1 MNKRAQDEF
10 LDLLQP
16 NAGIIHKVIRLY
28 AEDAEDQR
36 DLYQEI
42 VCQAW
47 GAWPR
52 FEGNSKF
59 STWLYRVALNTA
71 LTFDKR
77 RRRNQS
83 ELPEPETLTPP
94 PSVAYEARELLTWA
108 MTKLEEVDR
117 MVILLHLEGYEHA
130 EIASITATN
139 TNNIAVKL
147 HRIKKR
153 LTEILAP
160 YRDGFSGNMG

>member
-1 MNKRAQDEF
+1 MSARDQQAF

-16 NAGIIHKVIRLY
+16 NVAIIHKVIRLY
-28 AEDAEDQR
+28 AEDEEDRR
-36 DLYQEI
+36 DLYQEV

-47 GAWPR
+47 SAWER
-52 FEGNSKF
+52 FEGQSKF

-77 RRRNQS
+77 RRRKV
-83 ELPEPETLTPP
+83 PEPVEGQALVPP
-94 PSVAYEARELLTWA
+94 PSVAYEARELLYWA
-108 MTKLEEVDR
+108 MSCLGEIDR
-117 MVILLHLEGYEHA
+117 MIILLHLEGYDHP
-130 EIASITATN
+130 EIAGITATN
-139 TNNIAVKL
+139 ANHIAVKI

-160 YRDGFSGNMG
+160 YRDGF

>member
-1 MNKRAQDEF
+1 MRHRTDVARLVQRMTGPGADVD
-10 LDLLQP
+10 DL
-16 NAGIIHKVIRLY
+16 V
-28 AEDAEDQR
+28 
-36 DLYQEI
+36 QE
-42 VCQAW
+42 VFFQVHRSVKDFRGQA
-47 GAWPR
+47 R
-52 FEGNSKF
+52 F

-83 ELPEPETLTPP
+83 DLPEPETLTPP